1 MKRLCAHARSA
12 AAAAAIAA
20 MLTAAA
26 VLSANAGIKINP
38 GNMSPYSKTHVS
50 INLYS
55 KTDPDA
61 GGGIRGVLAEPPSE
75 VLGVLAMPQKFPTI
89 SALSDLEGGASAKNA
104 RSVNSDM
111 TNQVYLAS
119 LGSDN
124 AFSFSGLPPGKYDL
138 FVLCENCFYEGL
150 LLNREENTLKP
161 DDVKS
166 IKAKI
171 TESNPFFNV
180 KNQHRIDGVTGSYG
194 KARVIEQEVR
204 TLPVTLQSAEVLKH
218 IQIRSIKLC
227 LMESIGTTKLGTQ
240 WEMKKTREITRQEVG
255 PPDTKGVI
263 PGFFCKALRGIR
275 VSSSVKDLGSVSLKA
290 DPASGT
296 ETQAPA
302 AKP

>member
-1 MKRLCAHARSA
+1 MSRFKNS
-12 AAAAAIAA
+12 IAV
-20 MLTAAA
+20 MLVFSTVAVSA
-26 VLSANAGIKINP
+26 VLAGIKINP

-55 KTDPDA
+55 KTDPEA
-61 GGGIRGVLAEPPSE
+61 TGGIKGSIEKAPSE
-75 VLGVLAMPQKFPTI
+75 VLGVIAMPQKFPTV
-89 SALSDLEGGASAKNA
+89 SSLEDIDGGMAAKNA
-104 RSVNSDM
+104 RNVNKDM

-124 AFSFSGLPPGKYDL
+124 TFSFTGLPPGKYDL

-150 LLNREENTLKP
+150 LLSREEQTLNAS
-161 DDVKS
+161 DTTS

-180 KNQHRIDGVTGSYG
+180 KNQYRIEGQSGAYG

-204 TLPVTLQSAEVLKH
+204 TLPVTLQSAEVLTH

-227 LMESIGTTKLGTQ
+227 LMESVGTSKLGTH

-263 PGFFCKALRGIR
+263 PGFFSKSLQGIR
-275 VSSSVKDLGSVSLKA
+275 VSIAVKDIGVITLKPDTDA
-290 DPASGT
+290 TP
-296 ETQAPA
+296 
-302 AKP
+302 

>member
-1 MKRLCAHARSA
+1 MSRSVNRV
-12 AAAAAIAA
+12 
-20 MLTAAA
+20 AA
-26 VLSANAGIKINP
+26 VLVFATAAVSAVLAGIKINP

-55 KTDPDA
+55 KTDPEA
-61 GGGIRGVLAEPPSE
+61 TGGIKGVIEKAPSE
-75 VLGVLAMPQKFPTI
+75 VLGVIAMPQKFPTVSSLEDI
-89 SALSDLEGGASAKNA
+89 EGGTADKNA
-104 RSVNSDM
+104 RNVNKDM
-111 TNQVYLAS
+111 TNQVYLAA
-119 LGSDN
+119 LSDNN
-124 AFSFSGLPPGKYDL
+124 AFSFNGLPPGKYDL

-150 LLNREENTLKP
+150 LLTREEQTLNAA
-161 DDVKS
+161 DTKS

-180 KNQHRIDGVTGSYG
+180 KEQHRIEGQSGSYG

-227 LMESIGTTKLGTQ
+227 LMESVGTSKLGTH

-263 PGFFCKALRGIR
+263 PGYFSKALQGIR
-275 VSSSVKDLGSVSLKA
+275 VSTSVKDIGSITLKS
-290 DPASGT
+290 DTAS
-296 ETQAPA
+296 
-302 AKP
+302 KP